1 MARVN
6 FKCGID
12 IGTNFIKV
20 VVVGVSDKKKE
31 PSILATGISENN
43 GMRLGYVS
51 NIESAS
57 LSLRKA
63 ISQAERTLGQK
74 IKRAFVSIEG
84 INLNSIVSSGVVVA
98 SKANKE
104 ITSLDVDNVHS
115 NCEDNLDIP
124 NRRILHSFPLSYKLE
139 GKEIQAKPEGL
150 KGVKLEA
157 KVLFITCLK
166 QNIEDLISVLTSNKI
181 IPEEIVASPLA
192 LSTVLLNNKQKMAGC
207 VLVDIGYD
215 TISSVVFENNLPVS
229 LQVFPIGGMCITKDI
244 ALGLK
249 ISLEEAEAIKMGN
262 VVGGD
267 YSEKKV
273 NEIIEA
279 RLEDIFE
286 LIDNQLKKIKRSE
299 LLPAGI
305 ILTGGGSEIKNLEE
319 IARRQLKLPAT
330 IGSNDVGFLNKY
342 KVKDNSW
349 YTALALALMEE
360 NYSGSS
366 SNTES
371 NKNMKEVKKTI
382 RSLFSQLL
390 P

>member
-1 MARVN
+1 MAKVN

-20 VVVGVSDKKKE
+20 VVVGVGGKKKE
-31 PSILATGISENN
+31 PSILATGISENT
-43 GMRLGYVS
+43 GMRLGYIS
-51 NIESAS
+51 NIEAAS
-57 LSLRKA
+57 LSLRRA
-63 ISQAERTLGQK
+63 VSQAEKTLGQK
-74 IKRAFVSIEG
+74 IRKAFISIEG
-84 INLNSIVSSGVVVA
+84 INLNSVISSGVVVA
-98 SKANKE
+98 SKADRE
-104 ITSLDVDNVHS
+104 ITSLDVENVHS

-124 NRRILHSFPLSYKLE
+124 NRRILHSFPLMYKLE
-139 GKEIQAKPEGL
+139 GKEIQARPEGL
-150 KGVKLEA
+150 RGVKLEA
-157 KVLFITCLK
+157 KMLFITCLK
-166 QNIEDLISVLTSNKI
+166 QNIEDLISVLTYNKI
-181 IPEEIVASPLA
+181 IPEEITASPLA
-192 LSTVLLNNKQKMAGC
+192 LSSILLNNKQKIAGC
-207 VLVDIGYD
+207 VLVDIGHD
-215 TISSVVFENNLPVS
+215 TISSIVFENNLPVS

-249 ISLEEAEAIKMGN
+249 VSLEEAEAIKMGN

-305 ILTGGGSEIKNLEE
+305 ILTGGSSSIKNIEE
-319 IARRQLKLPAT
+319 IARRQLKLPTT
-330 IGSNDVGFLNKY
+330 IGSGDVGFLNKY

-360 NYSGSS
+360 NYSGGSS
-366 SNTES
+366 GHRSNQ
-371 NKNMKEVKKTI
+371 NIKEVKRTI
-382 RSLFSQLL
+382 KSFFSQLL